1 MAKWWQWVNLGV
13 TGRLWAWIP
22 QQAEVGQGL
31 FIKGR
36 NFDSFSQPKMFLI
49 NSPPKK
55 ITLWPTCCCVLLL
68 ENHFTKNMWTCSDN
82 LNLLCRL
89 VSENLPE
96 KNLKWGLG
104 LTLKE
109 VVFHIYF
116 ISKLYNYATDNPHAP
131 NVTHHVLLVC
141 FYYHYYIIFPAQHC
155 RLYRERQKAANG
167 TQCPTQI

>member
-1 MAKWWQWVNLGV
+1 MHSTTRYRSSMAKWWQWVNLGV

-49 NSPPKK
+49 NSPPSK

-104 LTLKE
+104 LKLKE
-109 VVFHIYF
+109 VVFHIYLF
-116 ISKLYNYATDNPHAP
+116 CFKHILLRLGGGLSPHW
-131 NVTHHVLLVC
+131 
-141 FYYHYYIIFPAQHC
+141 
-155 RLYRERQKAANG
+155 
-167 TQCPTQI
+167 